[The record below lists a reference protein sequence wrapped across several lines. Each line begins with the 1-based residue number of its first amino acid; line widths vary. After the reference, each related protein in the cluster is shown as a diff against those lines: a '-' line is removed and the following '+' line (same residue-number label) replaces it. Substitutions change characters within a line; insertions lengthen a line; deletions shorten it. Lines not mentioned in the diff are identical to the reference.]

1 MNPAISV
8 IVATRNRPEHIAS
21 CIASILANTEIEF
34 ELLVVDQSDTN
45 AGREAVEK
53 LGPDSRLHWI
63 ETNTRGL
70 SASRN
75 IGVAMT
81 RTPIIAFT
89 DDDCRVPSDWLKN
102 ILTMFLNDP
111 DLSLLFGAVAL
122 RPEDCSRG
130 FAATFAPARVRELQ
144 HKLPDMRSPWGIG
157 ANMAIRRNAF
167 DVIGTFDPLLGAGA
181 IFFAGEEI
189 DMIIRALTAGLK
201 VVETPHFTVLHLG
214 VRRGTDASRL
224 MRQYGIGFGA
234 TFAKHVRLRTPGAA
248 RALAQWVAIHGRRSV
263 GKALRGQ
270 KRPGFGLVA
279 AVLWGACR
287 SVASSLH
294 KQRSLFAERT

>member
-8 IVATRNRPEHIAS
+8 IVATRNRPEHLAS

-45 AGREAVEK
+45 AGRESVEK
-53 LGPDSRLHWI
+53 LRPDSRLRWI

-75 IGVAMT
+75 IGVAMA
-81 RTPIIAFT
+81 RAPIIAFT
-89 DDDCRVPSDWLKN
+89 DDDCRVPSDWVKN

-111 DLSLLFGAVAL
+111 DLSLLFGAVVL
-122 RPEDCSRG
+122 RPEDVSQG
-130 FAATFAPARVRELQ
+130 FAAAFAPAGFRELQ

-157 ANMAIRRNAF
+157 ANMAIRRDAF
-167 DVIGTFDPLLGAGA
+167 DLIGTFDPFLGAGTV
-181 IFFAGEEI
+181 FFAGEEI

-201 VVETPHFTVLHLG
+201 VVETPHSPVLHLG
-214 VRRGTDASRL
+214 VRRGRDASRL

-234 TFAKHVRLRTPGAA
+234 TFSKHMRRRTPGAA
-248 RALAQWVAIHGRRSV
+248 RAFTQWLAIHGWRSV
-263 GKALRGQ
+263 RNVLGGQ
-270 KRPGFGLVA
+270 KKPGFGLLA

-287 SVASSLH
+287 SLASRRH
-294 KQRSLFAERT
+294 EERSLFAETM